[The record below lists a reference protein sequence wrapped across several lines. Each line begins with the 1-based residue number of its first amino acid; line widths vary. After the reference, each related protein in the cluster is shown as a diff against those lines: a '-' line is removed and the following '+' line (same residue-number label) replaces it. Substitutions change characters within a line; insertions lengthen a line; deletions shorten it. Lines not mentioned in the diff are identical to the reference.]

1 MSGAQTAA
9 VLNPQPERWGAMRAG
24 NYDSRTRDTTPDLGP
39 LNDTIVS
46 IGCTITRRDGTPMT
60 NQDLTWAGT
69 ASVDATLR
77 IVTVMLAVGY
87 DVPGLAVG
95 DPVDYTVTITVQT
108 LGGRTLGWDTYQ
120 LVVAEIG

>member
-9 VLNPQPERWGAMRAG
+9 TLNPQPERWGAMRAG
-24 NYDSRTRDTTPDLGP
+24 NYDSRSRDTTPDLAP
-39 LNDTIVS
+39 LGDTITATLCSVA
-46 IGCTITRRDGTPMT
+46 RRDGRPMT

-69 ASVDATLR
+69 ASVDATMR
-77 IVTVMLAVGY
+77 VVTVMLAVGY

-95 DPVDYTVTITVQT
+95 DPVDYAVTITVQT
-108 LGGRTLGWDTYQ
+108 AGGRTLAWDTYQ